1 MFKLYGHF
9 KTYSRP
15 GTLADAGVIF
25 FRNAAGQ
32 DFYDLQ
38 NSGLVGK
45 QYYLVNPETNQLTDS
60 TTDKTRLVPDD
71 SLLVASDE
79 PIQITDP
86 ADFVWNGSE
95 IVPRPANPEEISAEL
110 AQTRFQAVLDGFPV
124 ACKSSV
130 QAVLAEDY
138 DRLDTRA
145 VQRQSDGKTVGVE
158 ITGIY
163 GSIDEGGLQSI
174 LTLTQFNNDCIA
186 IGLPSIQTLIGSDAI
201 DKDRF
206 TNHLIQRFQF
216 NAIYGRDQNYAW
228 LPMSVEMWANRQW
241 QSIKD
246 RRDLAAHADVEF
258 KATRFQAGPT
268 SRANLAEV
276 LTAVA
281 GGWVLPGDYTW
292 RDAGNTDVAMTLA
305 ELQQLARAM
314 TTQKDA
320 AYRASWASRSA
331 IDAIVAGDDDDSD
344 KIAAI
349 KVV

>member
-15 GTLADAGVIF
+15 GALADAGVIF

-38 NSGLVGK
+38 RSGLDGK
-45 QYYLVNPETNQLTDS
+45 QFFLIDPTTRQLIVS
-60 TTDKTRLVPDD
+60 TSDKTRLVPDD

-79 PIQITDP
+79 PLQITDP
-86 ADFVWNGSE
+86 ADFVWNGDE
-95 IVPRPANPEEISAEL
+95 IVPRPANSQEVSAVI
-110 AQTRFQAVLDGFPV
+110 AQSRFQAVLDALPE
-124 ACKSSV
+124 ACKNSV
-130 QAVLAEDY
+130 RVVLARDY
-138 DRLDTRA
+138 DGLDTRA

-186 IGLPSIQTLIGSDAI
+186 FGVPSIQTLRGSDAI

-292 RDAGNTDVAMTLA
+292 RDAGNTDVAMTLE